1 VLRKSPTLEEIL
13 WNFSRFKDP
22 KKRLTLSQN
31 PHFYAWL
38 PSSPEEYDAK
48 FRTYPIESFLHTGI
62 TRVHVLTD
70 NPGST
75 GRVFL
80 ETAQDTRAFG
90 NSWIP
95 NKAIIFKGSLLSIT
109 FFLPVIFPDVCGK
122 LEGESIVGEAIKDTT
137 NLRYFQELPQFPAPR
152 PAFLPNRNN
161 PSPTMNEAPTS
172 STTGVPIRDWRG
184 PIHRMLRTLNRGLT
198 VDSNI
203 RITTKPPRIA
213 APSDSAPSSS
223 IQLAFSSSIDGSL
236 SPVLFPQSLA
246 PPLQLQIPR
255 PSTGTPTPSIYGT
268 AQHTPLSERSQV
280 L

>member
-1 VLRKSPTLEEIL
+1 MLRKSPTLEEIL

-22 KKRLTLSQN
+22 RKRLTLSQN

-38 PSSPEEYDAK
+38 PSSPEEYHGE
-48 FRTYPIESFLHTGI
+48 FRTYPIETFLHTSA

-80 ETAQDTRAFG
+80 ETAHDSRAFG
-90 NSWIP
+90 NGWIP
-95 NKAIIFKGSLLSIT
+95 SKAIIFKGSLLSIS
-109 FFLPVIFPDVCGK
+109 FFIPVIFPDVCGK

-137 NLRYFQELPQFPAPR
+137 NLRYFQEPPQFPALR
-152 PAFLPNRNN
+152 PALLPNRNN
-161 PSPTMNEAPTS
+161 SSPVMNEAPTS
-172 STTGVPIRDWRG
+172 STGV
-184 PIHRMLRTLNRGLT
+184 PIHRMLRTLKRGFT

-203 RITTKPPRIA
+203 RITTKPPSIA
-213 APSDSAPSSS
+213 NPSDSARSSQ

-236 SPVLFPQSLA
+236 SPVVFPQSL
-246 PPLQLQIPR
+246 PPLLQLQIPG
-255 PSTGTPTPSIYGT
+255 PSTGTPTPSIYRT
-268 AQHTPLSERSQV
+268 AHNTPLSERSWV

>member
-1 VLRKSPTLEEIL
+1 VELQP
-13 WNFSRFKDP
+13 FKDP

-38 PSSPEEYDAK
+38 PSSPEEYDGE
-48 FRTYPIESFLHTGI
+48 FRTYPIESFLHTNA

-70 NPGST
+70 NPGSA

-90 NSWIP
+90 NGWIP
-95 NKAIIFKGSLLSIT
+95 SKAIIFKGSLLSIT
-109 FFLPVIFPDVCGK
+109 SFTPVIFSDVSGK

-137 NLRYFQELPQFPAPR
+137 NLRYFQEPPQFPA
-152 PAFLPNRNN
+152 
-161 PSPTMNEAPTS
+161 SPIMNAAPTS
-172 STTGVPIRDWRG
+172 STGVPIRDWRG
-184 PIHRMLRTLNRGLT
+184 PIHRMLRTLKRGFT

-203 RITTKPPRIA
+203 RITTKPPSIA
-213 APSDSAPSSS
+213 TPTDSAPSSP

-236 SPVLFPQSLA
+236 SPVVFPQSL
-246 PPLQLQIPR
+246 PPLLQLQIPG
-255 PSTGTPTPSIYGT
+255 PSTGTPTPSIYRT
-268 AQHTPLSERSQV
+268 AQNTPLSERSQV